1 MPDNHQLIEQM
12 RNMAHADCKVS
23 QILRFLV
30 IDQQIED
37 QARLMELFRDAFK
50 APLGSLTAISAWWHE
65 GEREL
70 DDEAIDSYIG
80 YVVSDYVSHH

>member
-1 MPDNHQLIEQM
+1 MSQKNELIQHM
-12 RNMAHADCKVS
+12 QSMARSGSKTS

-30 IDQQIED
+30 IQQGIEE
-37 QARLMELFRDAFK
+37 QLMLMELFRDAFNTSF
-50 APLGSLTAISAWWHE
+50 GSITAIGAWWHE

-80 YVVSDYVSHH
+80 YVVEDFLAQH

>member
-1 MPDNHQLIEQM
+1 MSHNDPLIEQM
-12 RNMAHADCKVS
+12 RGMARDDNKAS

-30 IDQQIED
+30 IDQGIED
-37 QARLMELFRDAFK
+37 QVRLMELFRDAFK
-50 APLGSLTAISAWWHE
+50 TSLGSVTAIGAWWHK

-80 YVVSDYVSHH
+80 YVITDYLTLH